1 MIKQYNLSE
10 ISIDEILTRQAQEE
24 VNVDAQVAEIIE
36 NVRINKDDALFEYAK
51 KFDGASLNSLQVSQD
66 EIDAAFEKTDKE
78 FIIILTQA
86 AENISRFHTAQL
98 HKGFELECGE
108 GYMGQRYTPMQKAGL
123 YVPSGTACYP
133 STVLMTAIPAKIA
146 GVQEIVMVSP
156 PDKNG
161 SISPVILA
169 AAKIAGV
176 TKIFKIGGAGAV
188 AALAY
193 GTQSV
198 PKVDKI
204 VGPGNIYVATAK
216 RMVYGVV
223 DIDMIAGPSDIL
235 VVADESAS
243 PAFVAADM
251 LGQAEHD
258 RLASAVLITTSTR
271 LASQVQKQLALQLA
285 KLERSEIAQASLDK
299 NGKIIIAKNIDEAI
313 EAANSVAP
321 EHLELCVENPRRA
334 LEAVRNAGSIFLG
347 NYTPEALG
355 DYFAGPNHT
364 LPTNGTARFSSP
376 LSTDDFVKKSSY
388 LYYTKAELEKVYT
401 KIDAFAKNEGLT
413 AHAKSAVI
421 RFEE

>member
-10 ISIDEILTRQAQEE
+10 ISIDEILNRQAEDE
-24 VNVDAQVAEIIE
+24 ANVDDLVANIIK
-36 NVRINKDDALFEYAK
+36 NVRQNKDAALIEYAL
-51 KFDGASLNSLQVSQD
+51 KFDGATLTSLQVSQQ
-66 EIDAAFEKTDKE
+66 EIDNAFNATDAAFIDT
-78 FIIILTQA
+78 LTKA
-86 AENISRFHTAQL
+86 AANIRRFHTAQL

-108 GYMGQRYTPMQKAGL
+108 GYMGQRYTPMQRAGL

-133 STVLMTAIPAKIA
+133 STVLMTAIPAQIA
-146 GVQEIVMVSP
+146 GVEEIVMVSP

-161 SISPVILA
+161 NINSTILA

-176 TKIFKIGGAGAV
+176 TKIFKIGGAGAI

-204 VGPGNIYVATAK
+204 VGPGNIFVATAK

-235 VVADESAS
+235 VVADDTANA
-243 PAFVAADM
+243 AFVAADM

-258 RLASAVLITTSTR
+258 TLASAVLITTSTR
-271 LASQVQKQLALQLA
+271 LASATQKQLDLQLA
-285 KLERSEIAQASLDK
+285 CLERKDIASASLAR
-299 NGKIIIAKNIDEAI
+299 NGKIIIANSLDEAI
-313 EAANSVAP
+313 NAANAVAP
-321 EHLELCVENPRRA
+321 EHLELCVENPRKV
-334 LEAVRNAGSIFLG
+334 LDKVRNAGSIFLG
-347 NYTPEALG
+347 SYTPEALG

-388 LYYTKAELEKVYT
+388 LYYTKAELAKVYQPVA
-401 KIDAFAKNEGLT
+401 DFATREGLT
-413 AHAKSAVI
+413 AHANSATI